1 MRTEEVLER
10 LEGVKGAGQDRWLAR
25 CPGHPD
31 RTPSLSVA
39 VGDDGRTLL
48 HCHAGCPVDEIT
60 AGMNLT
66 PADLFEKQ
74 NGNGHKEIANIYG
87 YCDEKGE
94 LLYEVVRYYPKDFR
108 QRKPDGH
115 GGWTWKLGDTR
126 RVLWKL
132 PKVLEAAKAGERVA
146 IAEGERDVEALE
158 AKGLVATTNPGGA
171 GKWRPEYTEALRG
184 AQVGIF
190 ADKDE
195 PGRRHAADVARSLE
209 GIAASVKILEGAVG
223 KDIAEHFAHG
233 KELSDVID
241 VTETVV
247 PITAIEKQDETGRRL
262 RILDVEGMVASN
274 PPEVPWVIEG
284 LDE

>member
-48 HCHAGCPVDEIT
+48 HCHARCPVDEIT

-209 GIAASVKILEGAVG
+209 GIAASVKILEAPS
-223 KDIAEHFAHG
+223 ARTS
-233 KELSDVID
+233 LS
-241 VTETVV
+241 TSRMARSSPTSSTS
-247 PITAIEKQDETGRRL
+247 PRPWCRSRRSRSRTRPAGGSASSTL
-262 RILDVEGMVASN
+262 RAWSRATRPRFLG
-274 PPEVPWVIEG
+274 
-284 LDE
+284 